1 VPLGENIAKLVSSR
15 DKDLGE
21 LEEEQLAKNK
31 FRRDVIPSPGTA
43 LPGMPKQKKLTATVQ
58 GVERSR
64 LLSETKIIQDLME
77 KMYPWLYKKPADEKG
92 QTKIAERVT
101 KDAKDAEERKTSV
114 KKTVSTLGKI
124 LGAIALLTLGW
135 TLFKDKIKELWGM
148 FKGWIGKQW
157 EAFKTKMGELF
168 NKVPGLF
175 KLALR
180 GLLAAPLLALKI
192 AVKGVK
198 LAVKLLLSPLKGML
212 GILKGLGKAIVAPI
226 KLAITGLTSIVG
238 GIAKIFGA
246 GVKPAAQAGGKV
258 AAKAAEAAAKKKAAQ
273 SAGKSVGKSLLKKI
287 PGVGL
292 LAGIGF
298 GIMRAA
304 KGDFAGAGLEIA
316 SGAASTIP
324 GAGTAASVA
333 IDVGLAARDIK
344 KAAQAANME
353 DGIINPDGGLL
364 VQGRK
369 GMFKLAKTDSV
380 IAGELPNAG
389 RKDSALSKI
398 GHAMLGPLSPI
409 GKLLSEPI
417 RRRMELKK
425 IITSERV
432 NREKFDKSALRG
444 LFGSRREM
452 PVERVD
458 SAKQFT
464 NYIKYQIKGDAAI
477 ASILKKSDK
486 TLEQIERNTRG
497 GMGGPTIIPPGQQ
510 NSPTPANNNNQ
521 NSVAPNLNVNTG
533 GSKKLD
539 SRVGYIN
546 SAYSVSPNSLIT

>member
-1 VPLGENIAKLVSSR
+1 MPLGENIAKLVSSR

>member
-198 LAVKLLLSPLKGML
+198 GAVKLLLSPLKGML

>member
-1 VPLGENIAKLVSSR
+1 MPLGENIAKLVSSR

-198 LAVKLLLSPLKGML
+198 GAVKLLLSPLKGML

>member
-1 VPLGENIAKLVSSR
+1 MPLGENIAKLVSSR

-398 GHAMLGPLSPI
+398 GHSML
-409 GKLLSEPI
+409 
-417 RRRMELKK
+417 
-425 IITSERV
+425 
-432 NREKFDKSALRG
+432 
-444 LFGSRREM
+444 
-452 PVERVD
+452 
-458 SAKQFT
+458 
-464 NYIKYQIKGDAAI
+464 
-477 ASILKKSDK
+477 
-486 TLEQIERNTRG
+486 
-497 GMGGPTIIPPGQQ
+497 
-510 NSPTPANNNNQ
+510 
-521 NSVAPNLNVNTG
+521 
-533 GSKKLD
+533 
-539 SRVGYIN
+539 
-546 SAYSVSPNSLIT
+546 